1 MRSITEGN
9 KMNRYYSTMR
19 PVIPS
24 GFPKSQEVLEINNF
38 DSRKYVEEIGR
49 EAWGYIE
56 YAESITE
63 QEAAEYELLSAEKKT
78 WYCVTPSF
86 DDRGRVT
93 AAITNTC
100 EAVVK
105 PERRFVSTRRKDIY
119 NDWYGSI
126 EEASRAVKEASR
138 AVKEAREA

>member
-1 MRSITEGN
+1 MH
-9 KMNRYYSTMR
+9 RYYSTMR
-19 PVIPS
+19 PVMLG
-24 GFPKSQEVLEINNF
+24 GFPKSREILEIRNF
-38 DSRKYVEEIGR
+38 DRREFVEEIGR
-49 EAWGYIE
+49 KAWGYIE
-56 YAESITE
+56 YAEPLTD
-63 QEAAEYELLSAEKKT
+63 QEAEEYELTSAEKKT
-78 WYCVTPSF
+78 WYCVTSSF

-126 EEASRAVKEASR
+126 EEANR